1 LHKIE
6 VNLKLAF
13 FLLEPNQQLIVQNKK
28 TVIMKRSVSL
38 LFLLFIA
45 QSLLATEKETIKS
58 TLSEVTV
65 YTNGA
70 QIHRKANFTVK
81 PGITELIIEGVSPN
95 IDPKSLQVKAFGNV
109 VLIDS
114 KYDAYY
120 PKPVKVELNG
130 LPLKIRNDISLLK
143 DSMDLVSFDVKEI
156 QDEIDVLTMTKNIL
170 SNNGAVRGQGKVNDS
185 IQLLKQTLDY
195 YQVKM
200 NELNKKIQVLN
211 ARKKG
216 KEARLSKMNVRL
228 QELMNYQSSNTP
240 IENKGP
246 IHRLLITLQAKETVT
261 GKLAISYLASGASW
275 VPTYDLRA
283 DIETGKVN
291 LTYKATISQ
300 STGEKWDDVRL
311 TLSTNDPYQNKTK
324 PELHPWYVDYM
335 NLYGNMNGRLNSV
348 SIADKPAVAL
358 YKDNRDDEKKEAADT
373 QEMFIANG
381 QQSYE
386 FTTMIER
393 VLSAEYKIDL
403 PYTIEADGQEH
414 MVLVRNVDLAAS
426 YNYYTVPKLDPA
438 VYLMAEIVKLDE
450 LQLVPAQ
457 ANIFFDG
464 TYIGET
470 YLDPSNNSD
479 TLRLSL
485 GKDPNILVKRILLKK
500 DSKDQIIGSERERSF
515 AYEISMKNL
524 KGTKIQLIVEDQI
537 PLTTNGS
544 IKIENTDTGKANY
557 DKSTGKLMW
566 KINLDPK
573 EAKKVTYGFKL
584 KHPKEQNV
592 QVN

>member
-1 LHKIE
+1 ML
-6 VNLKLAF
+6 
-13 FLLEPNQQLIVQNKK
+13 
-28 TVIMKRSVSL
+28 
-38 LFLLFIA
+38 LLFIA

-114 KYDAYY
+114 KYDTYY

-130 LPLKIRNDISLLK
+130 LPLKIRNDISQLK
-143 DSMDLVSFDVKEI
+143 DSMDQVSFDVKEI

-211 ARKKG
+211 ARKKV

-228 QELMNYQSSNTP
+228 QELMNYQSSNAP

-246 IHRLLITLQAKETVT
+246 IHRLLITLQAKEAVT

-348 SIADKPAVAL
+348 SIAEKPAVA
-358 YKDNRDDEKKEAADT
+358 YFKDNRDDEKKEADT
-373 QEMFIANG
+373 QEVYIANG

-414 MVLVRNVDLAAS
+414 MVLVRNIDLAAS
-426 YNYYTVPKLDPA
+426 YNYYTVPKLDPG
-438 VYLMAEIVKLDE
+438 VYLMAEIIKLDE

-457 ANIFFDG
+457 ATIFFDG

-470 YLDPSNNSD
+470 YLDPSSTSD

-500 DSKDQIIGSERERSF
+500 DSKDQIIGSERERTFS
-515 AYEISMKNL
+515 YEISMKNL

-537 PLTTNGS
+537 PLTTNGA
-544 IKIENTDTGKANY
+544 IKIEDTETGKANY
-557 DKSTGKLMW
+557 DKSTGMLKW

-573 EAKKVTYGFKL
+573 EAKKVTYGFKI

-592 QVN
+592 QVY

>member
-1 LHKIE
+1 
-6 VNLKLAF
+6 
-13 FLLEPNQQLIVQNKK
+13 
-28 TVIMKRSVSL
+28 MKRSISL
-38 LFLLFIA
+38 MLLLFIA

-70 QIHRKANFTVK
+70 QIHRKANFSVK

-114 KYDAYY
+114 KYDTYY

-130 LPLKIRNDISLLK
+130 LPLKIRNDISQLK
-143 DSMDLVSFDVKEI
+143 DSMDQVSFDVKEI

-211 ARKKG
+211 TRKKT
-216 KEARLSKMNVRL
+216 KDARLSKMNIRL

-246 IHRLLITLQAKETVT
+246 IHRLLITLQAKEAVT

-348 SIADKPAVAL
+348 SIAEKPAVA
-358 YKDNRDDEKKEAADT
+358 YFKDNRDDEKKEADT
-373 QEMFIANG
+373 QEVYIANG

-414 MVLVRNVDLAAS
+414 MVLVRNIDLAAS
-426 YNYYTVPKLDPA
+426 YNYYTVPKLDPG
-438 VYLMAEIVKLDE
+438 VYLMAEIIKLDE

-457 ANIFFDG
+457 ATIFFDG

-470 YLDPSNNSD
+470 YLDPSSTSD

-515 AYEISMKNL
+515 SYEISMKNL

-537 PLTTNGS
+537 PLTTNGA
-544 IKIENTDTGKANY
+544 IKIEDTETGKANY
-557 DKSTGKLMW
+557 DKSTGMLKW

-573 EAKKVTYGFKL
+573 EAKKVTYGFKI

>member
-1 LHKIE
+1 
-6 VNLKLAF
+6 
-13 FLLEPNQQLIVQNKK
+13 
-28 TVIMKRSVSL
+28 MKRSISL
-38 LFLLFIA
+38 MLLLFIA

-81 PGITELIIEGVSPN
+81 PGVTELIIEGVSPN

-114 KYDAYY
+114 KYDTYY

-130 LPLKIRNDISLLK
+130 LPLKIRNDISQLK
-143 DSMDLVSFDVKEI
+143 DSMDQINFDVKEI

-211 ARKKG
+211 ARKKV
-216 KEARLSKMNVRL
+216 KEARLSKMNIRL

-246 IHRLLITLQAKETVT
+246 IHRLLITLQAKEAVT

-348 SIADKPAVAL
+348 SIAEKPAVA
-358 YKDNRDDEKKEAADT
+358 YFKDNRDDEKKEADT
-373 QEMFIANG
+373 QEVYIANG

-414 MVLVRNVDLAAS
+414 MVLVRNIDLAAS
-426 YNYYTVPKLDPA
+426 YNYYTVPKLDPG
-438 VYLMAEIVKLDE
+438 VYLMAEIIKLDE

-457 ANIFFDG
+457 ATIFFDG

-470 YLDPSNNSD
+470 YLDPSSTSD

-500 DSKDQIIGSERERSF
+500 DSKDQIIGSERERTFS
-515 AYEISMKNL
+515 YEISMKNL

-537 PLTTNGS
+537 PLTTNGA
-544 IKIENTDTGKANY
+544 IKIEDTETGKANY
-557 DKSTGKLMW
+557 DKSTGMLKW

-573 EAKKVTYGFKL
+573 EAKKVTYGFKI

>member
-1 LHKIE
+1 
-6 VNLKLAF
+6 
-13 FLLEPNQQLIVQNKK
+13 
-28 TVIMKRSVSL
+28 
-38 LFLLFIA
+38 
-45 QSLLATEKETIKS
+45 
-58 TLSEVTV
+58 
-65 YTNGA
+65 
-70 QIHRKANFTVK
+70 
-81 PGITELIIEGVSPN
+81 
-95 IDPKSLQVKAFGNV
+95 
-109 VLIDS
+109 
-114 KYDAYY
+114 
-120 PKPVKVELNG
+120 
-130 LPLKIRNDISLLK
+130 
-143 DSMDLVSFDVKEI
+143 
-156 QDEIDVLTMTKNIL
+156 
-170 SNNGAVRGQGKVNDS
+170 
-185 IQLLKQTLDY
+185 
-195 YQVKM
+195 
-200 NELNKKIQVLN
+200 
-211 ARKKG
+211 
-216 KEARLSKMNVRL
+216 
-228 QELMNYQSSNTP
+228 
-240 IENKGP
+240 
-246 IHRLLITLQAKETVT
+246 
-261 GKLAISYLASGASW
+261 
-275 VPTYDLRA
+275 
-283 DIETGKVN
+283 
-291 LTYKATISQ
+291 
-300 STGEKWDDVRL
+300 
-311 TLSTNDPYQNKTK
+311 
-324 PELHPWYVDYM
+324 
-335 NLYGNMNGRLNSV
+335 MNGRLNSV
-348 SIADKPAVAL
+348 SIAEKPAVA
-358 YKDNRDDEKKEAADT
+358 YFKDNRDDEKKEGADT
-373 QEMFIANG
+373 QEVYIANG

-426 YNYYTVPKLDPA
+426 YNYYTVPKLDPG

-464 TYIGET
+464 TYVGET
-470 YLDPSNNSD
+470 YLDPSSNSD

-537 PLTTNGS
+537 PLTTNGA

-557 DKSTGKLMW
+557 DKSTGKLTW

>member
-1 LHKIE
+1 
-6 VNLKLAF
+6 
-13 FLLEPNQQLIVQNKK
+13 
-28 TVIMKRSVSL
+28 MKRSISL
-38 LFLLFIA
+38 MLLLFIA

-114 KYDAYY
+114 KYDTYY
-120 PKPVKVELNG
+120 PKPIKVELNG
-130 LPLKIRNDISLLK
+130 LPLKIRNDISQLK
-143 DSMDLVSFDVKEI
+143 DSMDQVSFDVKEI

-211 ARKKG
+211 TRKKA
-216 KEARLSKMNVRL
+216 KDARLSKMNIRL

-246 IHRLLITLQAKETVT
+246 IHRLLITLQAKEAVT

-324 PELHPWYVDYM
+324 PELHPWYVDFM

-348 SIADKPAVAL
+348 SIVEKPAVA
-358 YKDNRDDEKKEAADT
+358 YFKDNRDDEKKEADT
-373 QEMFIANG
+373 QEVYIANG

-414 MVLVRNVDLAAS
+414 MVLVRNIDLAAS
-426 YNYYTVPKLDPA
+426 YNYYTVPKLDPG
-438 VYLMAEIVKLDE
+438 VYLMAEIIKLDE

-457 ANIFFDG
+457 ATIFFDG

-470 YLDPSNNSD
+470 YLDPSSTSD

-485 GKDPNILVKRILLKK
+485 GKDPNILVKRVLLKK

-515 AYEISMKNL
+515 SYEISMKNL

-537 PLTTNGS
+537 PLTTNGA
-544 IKIENTDTGKANY
+544 IKIEDTETGKANY
-557 DKSTGKLMW
+557 DKSTGMLKW

-573 EAKKVTYGFKL
+573 EAKKVTYGFKI

-592 QVN
+592 QVY

>member
-1 LHKIE
+1 
-6 VNLKLAF
+6 
-13 FLLEPNQQLIVQNKK
+13 
-28 TVIMKRSVSL
+28 MKRSISL
-38 LFLLFIA
+38 MLLLFIA

-114 KYDAYY
+114 KYDTYY

-143 DSMDLVSFDVKEI
+143 DSIDQVGFEVKEI

-211 ARKKG
+211 NRKKA
-216 KEARLSKMNVRL
+216 KDARLSKMNLRL

-348 SIADKPAVAL
+348 SLSDKPAVAL
-358 YKDNRDDEKKEAADT
+358 FKDNRDDEKKESDT
-373 QEMFIANG
+373 QEMFLANG

-403 PYTIEADGQEH
+403 PYTIEADGQKH
-414 MVLVRNVDLAAS
+414 MVLVRNIDLAAS
-426 YNYYTVPKLDPA
+426 YNYYTVPKLDPG
-438 VYLMAEIVKLDE
+438 VYLMAEIIKLDE

-457 ANIFFDG
+457 ATIFFDG

-470 YLDPSNNSD
+470 YLDPSNTSD

-515 AYEISMKNL
+515 SYEISMKNL

-537 PLTTNGS
+537 PLTTNGA
-544 IKIENTDTGKANY
+544 IKIEDTETGKANY
-557 DKSTGKLMW
+557 DKSTAMLKW

-573 EAKKVTYGFKL
+573 EAKKVTYGFKI

-592 QVN
+592 QVY

>member
-1 LHKIE
+1 
-6 VNLKLAF
+6 
-13 FLLEPNQQLIVQNKK
+13 
-28 TVIMKRSVSL
+28 MKRSISL
-38 LFLLFIA
+38 MLLLFIA

-114 KYDAYY
+114 KYDTYY
-120 PKPVKVELNG
+120 PKPIKVELNG
-130 LPLKIRNDISLLK
+130 LPLKIRNDISQLK
-143 DSMDLVSFDVKEI
+143 DSMDQVSFDVKEI

-211 ARKKG
+211 TRKKA
-216 KEARLSKMNVRL
+216 KDARLSKMNIRL

-246 IHRLLITLQAKETVT
+246 IHRLLITLQAKEAVT

-324 PELHPWYVDYM
+324 PELHPWYVDFM

-348 SIADKPAVAL
+348 SIVEKPAVA
-358 YKDNRDDEKKEAADT
+358 YFKDNRDDEKKEADT
-373 QEMFIANG
+373 QEVYIANG

-414 MVLVRNVDLAAS
+414 MVLVRNIDLAAS
-426 YNYYTVPKLDPA
+426 YNYYTVPKLDPG
-438 VYLMAEIVKLDE
+438 VYLMAEIIKLDE

-457 ANIFFDG
+457 ATIFFDG

-470 YLDPSNNSD
+470 YLDPSSTSD

-485 GKDPNILVKRILLKK
+485 GKDPNILVKRVLLKK

-515 AYEISMKNL
+515 SYEISMKNL

-537 PLTTNGS
+537 PLTTNGA
-544 IKIENTDTGKANY
+544 IKIEDTETGKANY
-557 DKSTGKLMW
+557 DKSTGMLKW

-573 EAKKVTYGFKL
+573 EAKKVTYGFKI

-592 QVN
+592 QVLTSPK

>member
-1 LHKIE
+1 
-6 VNLKLAF
+6 
-13 FLLEPNQQLIVQNKK
+13 
-28 TVIMKRSVSL
+28 MKRSISL
-38 LFLLFIA
+38 MLLLFIA

-114 KYDAYY
+114 KYDTYY

-130 LPLKIRNDISLLK
+130 LPLKIRNDISQLK
-143 DSMDLVSFDVKEI
+143 DSMDQVNFDVKEI

-211 ARKKG
+211 ARKKV

-228 QELMNYQSSNTP
+228 QELMNYQSSNAP

-246 IHRLLITLQAKETVT
+246 IHRLLITLQAKEAVT

-348 SIADKPAVAL
+348 SIAEKPAVA
-358 YKDNRDDEKKEAADT
+358 YFKDNRDDEKKEADT
-373 QEMFIANG
+373 QEVYIANG

-414 MVLVRNVDLAAS
+414 MVLVRNIDLAAS
-426 YNYYTVPKLDPA
+426 YNYYTVPKLDPG
-438 VYLMAEIVKLDE
+438 VYLMAEIIKLDE

-457 ANIFFDG
+457 ATIFFDG

-470 YLDPSNNSD
+470 YLDPSSTSD

-500 DSKDQIIGSERERSF
+500 DSKDQIIGSERERTFS
-515 AYEISMKNL
+515 YEISMKNL

-537 PLTTNGS
+537 PLTTNGA
-544 IKIENTDTGKANY
+544 IKIEDTETGKANY
-557 DKSTGKLMW
+557 DKSTGMLKW

-573 EAKKVTYGFKL
+573 EAKKVTYGFKI

-592 QVN
+592 QVY

>member
-1 LHKIE
+1 
-6 VNLKLAF
+6 
-13 FLLEPNQQLIVQNKK
+13 
-28 TVIMKRSVSL
+28 MKRSVSL
-38 LFLLFIA
+38 LFLLFFA

-95 IDPKSLQVKAFGNV
+95 IDPKSLQVKAFGNI

-216 KEARLSKMNVRL
+216 KEVRLSKMNVRL

-300 STGEKWDDVRL
+300 STGEKWNDVRL

-335 NLYGNMNGRLNSV
+335 NLYENMNGRLNSV
-348 SIADKPAVAL
+348 SIADKPAVVL
-358 YKDNRDDEKKEAADT
+358 FKDNRDDEKKEEADT
-373 QEMFIANG
+373 QWMFLANG

-426 YNYYTVPKLDPA
+426 YNYYTVPKLDPG

-470 YLDPSNNSD
+470 YLDPSSNSD

-524 KGTKIQLIVEDQI
+524 KGTKIQLIIEDQI

>member
-1 LHKIE
+1 
-6 VNLKLAF
+6 
-13 FLLEPNQQLIVQNKK
+13 
-28 TVIMKRSVSL
+28 MKRSISL
-38 LFLLFIA
+38 MLLLFIA

-70 QIHRKANFTVK
+70 QIHRKANFSVK

-114 KYDAYY
+114 KYDTYY

-130 LPLKIRNDISLLK
+130 LPLKIRNDISQLK
-143 DSMDLVSFDVKEI
+143 DSMDQVSFDVKEI

-211 ARKKG
+211 TRKIAKD
-216 KEARLSKMNVRL
+216 ARLSKMNIRL

-246 IHRLLITLQAKETVT
+246 IHRLLITLQAKEAVT

-324 PELHPWYVDYM
+324 PELHPWYVDFM

-348 SIADKPAVAL
+348 SIVEKPAVA
-358 YKDNRDDEKKEAADT
+358 YFKDNRDDEKKEADT
-373 QEMFIANG
+373 QEVYVANG

-414 MVLVRNVDLAAS
+414 MVLVRNIDLAAS
-426 YNYYTVPKLDPA
+426 YNYYTVPKLDSG
-438 VYLMAEIVKLDE
+438 VYLMAEIIKLDE

-457 ANIFFDG
+457 ATIFFDG

-470 YLDPSNNSD
+470 YLDPSSTSD

-485 GKDPNILVKRILLKK
+485 GKDPNILVKRVLLKK

-515 AYEISMKNL
+515 SYEISMKNL

-537 PLTTNGS
+537 PLTTNGA
-544 IKIENTDTGKANY
+544 IKIEDTETGKANY
-557 DKSTGKLMW
+557 DKSTGMLKW

-573 EAKKVTYGFKL
+573 EAKKVTYGFKM

-592 QVN
+592 QVY

>member
-1 LHKIE
+1 
-6 VNLKLAF
+6 
-13 FLLEPNQQLIVQNKK
+13 
-28 TVIMKRSVSL
+28 
-38 LFLLFIA
+38 
-45 QSLLATEKETIKS
+45 
-58 TLSEVTV
+58 
-65 YTNGA
+65 
-70 QIHRKANFTVK
+70 
-81 PGITELIIEGVSPN
+81 
-95 IDPKSLQVKAFGNV
+95 
-109 VLIDS
+109 
-114 KYDAYY
+114 
-120 PKPVKVELNG
+120 
-130 LPLKIRNDISLLK
+130 
-143 DSMDLVSFDVKEI
+143 
-156 QDEIDVLTMTKNIL
+156 
-170 SNNGAVRGQGKVNDS
+170 
-185 IQLLKQTLDY
+185 
-195 YQVKM
+195 
-200 NELNKKIQVLN
+200 
-211 ARKKG
+211 
-216 KEARLSKMNVRL
+216 
-228 QELMNYQSSNTP
+228 
-240 IENKGP
+240 
-246 IHRLLITLQAKETVT
+246 
-261 GKLAISYLASGASW
+261 
-275 VPTYDLRA
+275 
-283 DIETGKVN
+283 
-291 LTYKATISQ
+291 
-300 STGEKWDDVRL
+300 
-311 TLSTNDPYQNKTK
+311 
-324 PELHPWYVDYM
+324 
-335 NLYGNMNGRLNSV
+335 MNGRLNSV

-373 QEMFIANG
+373 QEMFIVNG

-537 PLTTNGS
+537 PLTTNGA